1 MTGLDKIISEIKAE
15 SSKAVSERL
24 EKAKKEAAK
33 IMAEAEKEANEALEK
48 ISREASARLSA
59 SKSAAESAATL
70 KKRRMLLL
78 EKQKLIEEV
87 IEAAKK
93 EVLSLPDEQYFKLII
108 KLISDNAS
116 SENGSIVFNAKD
128 LGRLPADFEAKVNAT
143 AGAKGGKLT
152 ISKETRPID
161 GGFILVYDGIDQNC
175 SISSIFETNIEALQ
189 DKIQKLLF

>member
-15 SSKAVSERL
+15 SSKVVSERL
-24 EKAKKEAAK
+24 DKANKEAAR

-59 SKSAAESAATL
+59 SKSAAESAAAL

-87 IEAAKK
+87 IETAKQ
-93 EVLSLPDEQYFKLII
+93 EVLSLPDELYFKLII

-128 LGRLPADFEAKVNAT
+128 LKRLPADFEAKVNAT
-143 AGAKGGKLT
+143 AGVKGGKLT
-152 ISKETRPID
+152 ISKDTRPID
-161 GGFILVYDGIDQNC
+161 GGFVLVYDGIDQNC
-175 SISSIFETNIEALQ
+175 SVSSIFETNIEALQ